1 MDAATKERLI
11 SQIVWGYTPAT
22 VVAKDSSSLSLI
34 LHSPTPKEQAKAAII
49 YSTEYKRAIEKGL
62 SNEVNTLGYM
72 IALGKW
78 DSKTDI
84 EIEGLQTDI
93 HKIRRGLL
101 DFLFN
106 RTKLEKSR
114 SLLRRAESALLKRLS
129 QKHDLMTNSA
139 EAHALICQQRYLVGC
154 ITEMED
160 GGGLF
165 WTSQKN
171 FEDFDDI
178 GIILQLCELFFKQ
191 SRISIKF
198 IRELA
203 RSPQWRV
210 YWDIA
215 KNTNDLF
222 NGSIVS
228 WSENQRELVHWSVI
242 YDSVYEAYERP
253 GKDVIMDDD
262 LLDSWFIRQNEKSEG
277 RTQTDTA
284 SRPLKSG
291 RNEEFV
297 MADREGAKQ
306 VYGMNDVNTRAQI
319 KARQKLLSDQGS
331 IREQDMPDSQRA
343 MRQQL
348 MEKRTKRIKD
358 ISHK

>member
-1 MDAATKERLI
+1 MDTAAKERLI
-11 SQIVWGYTPAT
+11 SQIIWEYTPAT
-22 VVAKDSSSLSLI
+22 VIAKDGSSLSLI
-34 LHSPTPKEQAKAAII
+34 LHPPTPKEQAEAAVI
-49 YSTEYKRAIEKGL
+49 YSVEYKRAIEKGL
-62 SNEVNTLGYM
+62 SNEIGIINDM
-72 IALGKW
+72 ILLGKW
-78 DSKTDI
+78 DRKTDI
-84 EIEGLQTDI
+84 EIEGLQADI

-106 RTKLEKSR
+106 RTKLGKAR

-139 EAHALICQQRYLVGC
+139 EAHALICQQRYLIGC
-154 ITEMED
+154 ITETED
-160 GGGLF
+160 GDLF
-165 WTSQKN
+165 WASKKY
-171 FEDFDDI
+171 FEDSDDI
-178 GIILQLCELFFKQ
+178 GVILQLCELFFKQ
-191 SRISIKF
+191 SRIATKF

-210 YWDIA
+210 YWDVA

-222 NGSIVS
+222 SGSIVS

-253 GKDVIMDDD
+253 SKDIIMDDD

-277 RTQTDTA
+277 RTQANTA
-284 SRPLKSG
+284 SKPLKSG

-306 VYGMNDVNTRAQI
+306 VYNMNDVHSRAQI
-319 KARQKLLSDQGS
+319 KARQKLLANQGS
-331 IREQDMPDSQRA
+331 IREQDMPDSQRD

-348 MEKRTKRIKD
+348 MEKRKKRMKD
-358 ISHK
+358 ISHR